1 MKYSFSIESTSR
13 EILHTVMVIEN
24 VTIQREMSLMSKS
37 ANLTENFEYLKHF
50 LDVLDSMIIFRSTEE
65 TTVSKAGTSHLR
77 REGAFRKKSENGNG
91 KDRNK
96 QKLL

>member
-37 ANLTENFEYLKHF
+37 ANRTENFEYVKHS
-50 LDVLDSMIIFRSTEE
+50 LDILDGVIIFRSTEE

-91 KDRNK
+91 NDRKK
-96 QKLL
+96 QKLF